1 MADQH
6 YDLIV
11 IGSGP
16 AGHKGAINAAK
27 LGKRVAVVQRD
38 GMMGGAFHHGSQNTW
53 SVQSSIIEF
62 NRFMISSHEQNEGSS
77 VASSLLSAS
86 DVQVLEEWRWQ

>member
-1 MADQH
+1 
-6 YDLIV
+6 
-11 IGSGP
+11 
-16 AGHKGAINAAK
+16 
-27 LGKRVAVVQRD
+27 
-38 GMMGGAFHHGSQNTW
+38 MGGAFHHGSQNTW

-86 DVQVLEEWRWQ
+86 DVQVLEEWRSQNSFKAEKAREETKCQLGRYGEL